1 MKTIGE
7 VPADP
12 HTAVPKNRVKIIDC
26 GLNELDRKYDLSE
39 DQLDSTDDLWTLP
52 ASFYLYLVVIEGG
65 SA

>member
-1 MKTIGE
+1 MKTVGE

-39 DQLDSTDDLWTLP
+39 DQLDSTDDL
-52 ASFYLYLVVIEGG
+52 
-65 SA
+65 